1 MGNNRRMA
9 QEQAH
14 NVEQGQD
21 RSLGKT
27 IVQSISNIFLPVVN
41 VITASSII
49 KSVLLL
55 LISSGVLDKQSG
67 IYLLFYGASDGFF
80 YFLPFFL
87 AVTASKEWRADPF
100 VSMLIPCAMLYPDVV
115 AVLET
120 GGQLSFATLT
130 VPNAVYHSSVIPVL
144 LSVGLLHFVEIPC
157 DKLLPSALKG
167 FLKPIVCLIIVIP
180 ATFLLFGPIG
190 TAIGDVLAAVFFR
203 IYSWSAVAA
212 GAFMGFVCQPMV
224 AVGAHWA
231 VVPAAINSIATKGFD
246 VIMPFFAGAVY
257 AQGGAVLAVAFM
269 YKRGSEKHRL
279 ALQASATA
287 VLGVSEPALFGFN
300 IPLALPFASACL
312 AGTVGG
318 ALIGWAGTTCKSFA
332 FPSIVTSVAFA
343 GQGFGTFLLSMV
355 ICYALGFALTFA
367 QRTLILCRLSPTG

>member
-1 MGNNRRMA
+1 M
-9 QEQAH
+9 
-14 NVEQGQD
+14 
-21 RSLGKT
+21 
-27 IVQSISNIFLPVVN
+27 PVVN
-41 VITASSII
+41 VITASSIT

-55 LISSGVLDKQSG
+55 LVSSGVLGKQSG

-100 VSMLIPCAMLYPDVV
+100 ISLLIPCAMLYPDVV
-115 AVLET
+115 ALIE
-120 GGQLSFATLT
+120 GGGRLSFASLA
-130 VPNAVYHSSVIPVL
+130 VPRAVYHSSVIPVL

-157 DKLLPSALKG
+157 EKFLPGALKG
-167 FLKPIVCLIIVIP
+167 FLKPIVCLAVVIP
-180 ATFLLFGPIG
+180 ATFLVFGPIG
-190 TAIGDVLAAVFFR
+190 AAIGDVLAAVFFR
-203 IYSWSAVAA
+203 LYSWSAVAA
-212 GAFMGFVCQPMV
+212 GVFMGFACQAMV

-269 YKRGSEKHRL
+269 YKRGSEKRRL
-279 ALQASATA
+279 AFQASATA
-287 VLGVSEPALFGFN
+287 ILGVSEPALFGFN
-300 IPLALPFASACL
+300 IPLALPFATACF
-312 AGTVGG
+312 AGALGG

-343 GQGFGTFLLSMV
+343 GQGFAVFLLSMV
-355 ICYALGFALTFA
+355 ACYVLGFTLTFA
-367 QRTLILCRLSPTG
+367 QRPLILPRLKQE

>member
-1 MGNNRRMA
+1 MT
-9 QEQAH
+9 QEQTHSAG
-14 NVEQGQD
+14 QGQS

-27 IVQSISNIFLPVVN
+27 IVESISNIFLPVVN

-55 LISSGVLDKQSG
+55 LVSSGVLNKQNG
-67 IYLLFYGASDGFF
+67 FYLLFYGASDGFF

-87 AVTASKEWRADPF
+87 AVTASKEWRADTF
-100 VSMLIPCAMLYPDVV
+100 VSLLIPCAMLYPDVV
-115 AVLET
+115 AVIE
-120 GGQLSFATLT
+120 GGGRLSFTFLT

-144 LSVGLLHFVEIPC
+144 LSVGMLHFIEIPC
-157 DKLLPSALKG
+157 EKFLPTALKG
-167 FLKPIVCLIIVIP
+167 FLKPIICLAIVIP

-190 TAIGDVLAAVFFR
+190 AFIGEALAMIFFKL
-203 IYSWSAVAA
+203 YSWSAVGA
-212 GAFMGFVCQPMV
+212 GVFMGFVCQPMV
-224 AVGAHWA
+224 SVGAHWA

-246 VIMPFFAGAVY
+246 VIMPLFGGAVY

-269 YKRGSEKHRL
+269 YQKGSEKRRL

-287 VLGVSEPALFGFN
+287 ILGVSEPALFGFN
-300 IPLALPFASACL
+300 IPLALPFVSACL
-312 AGTVGG
+312 AGAVGG

-343 GQGFGTFLLSMV
+343 GQGFGVFLLSMV
-355 ICYALGFALTFA
+355 VCFALGFALTFA
-367 QRTLILCRLSPTG
+367 QRKLILRRLPSAS

>member
-1 MGNNRRMA
+1 MA
-9 QEQAH
+9 QEEAEYKGQGRSIRQRI
-14 NVEQGQD
+14 VE
-21 RSLGKT
+21 
-27 IVQSISNIFLPVVN
+27 SISGVFLPVVN
-41 VITASSII
+41 VITAASIT

-55 LISSGVLDKQSG
+55 LLSSGVLDEQSG
-67 IYLLFYGASDGFF
+67 LYLLFYAASDGFF

-87 AVTASKEWRADPF
+87 AATASRQWKADPF

-115 AVLET
+115 AVLEA
-120 GGQLSFATLT
+120 GGQLSFVTLT

-157 DKLLPSALKG
+157 DKLLPEAIRG

-190 TAIGDVLAAVFFR
+190 AAIGEVLAAVFFR
-203 IYSWSAVAA
+203 LYSWSAVAA
-212 GAFMGFVCQPMV
+212 GAFMGFACQPMV

-257 AQGGAVLAVAFM
+257 AQGGAVLAVALM
-269 YKRGSEKHRL
+269 YDRGSESRRL

-287 VLGVSEPALFGFN
+287 ILGVTEPALFGFN
-300 IPLALPFASACL
+300 IPLAAPFLSACA
-312 AGTVGG
+312 AGAVGG
-318 ALIGWAGTTCKSFA
+318 ALIGWAGVTCKSFA

-355 ICYALGFALTFA
+355 TCYILGFALTFT
-367 QRTLILCRLSPTG
+367 QRLSILRRIPPAS